1 MEEIEFKKI
10 RVRPDYIRMYDYCN
24 EHYQKAAR
32 RNERAPSV
40 VITGQPGI
48 GKRLFRLINL

>member
-48 GKRLFRLINL
+48 GQRVFRLINL